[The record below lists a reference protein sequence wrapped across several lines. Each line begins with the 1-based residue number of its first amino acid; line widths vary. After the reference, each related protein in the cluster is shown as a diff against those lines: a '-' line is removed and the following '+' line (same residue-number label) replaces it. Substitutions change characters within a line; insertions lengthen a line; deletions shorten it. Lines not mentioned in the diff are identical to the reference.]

1 MEEAPMK
8 LSAVLAAK
16 GNRVFTITPGATI
29 ADAVA
34 MLAENNIG
42 ALIVTAI
49 DGLPVGML
57 SERDIIRRLS
67 DGPGV
72 LTELVSDLMTSPVTS
87 GTSNDD
93 ADSVL
98 QTMTSKR
105 FRHLPVVDHD
115 ELVGMV
121 TIGDLVKSE
130 LLEFRGAVAT
140 LETRLMDA

>member
-1 MEEAPMK
+1 MK

>member
-1 MEEAPMK
+1 MK

-16 GNRVFTITPGATI
+16 GNRVFTITPGASI

-42 ALIVTAI
+42 ALIVTGG
-49 DGLPVGML
+49 DGLPMGML

-72 LTELVSDLMTSPVTS
+72 LTQLVSDLISSPVTC

-105 FRHLPVVDHD
+105 FRHLPVVDQE

>member
-1 MEEAPMK
+1 MK

-16 GNRVFTITPGATI
+16 GNRVFTITPGASI

-42 ALIVTAI
+42 ALIVTGG
-49 DGLPVGML
+49 DGLPMGML

-72 LTELVSDLMTSPVTS
+72 LTQLVSDLMSSPVTC

-105 FRHLPVVDHD
+105 FRHLPVVDHE

>member
-1 MEEAPMK
+1 MK

-49 DGLPVGML
+49 DGLPLGML

>member
-1 MEEAPMK
+1 MK

-140 LETRLMDA
+140 LESRLMDA